1 MKLYTCWYFLLRN
14 MHFSLVVA
22 VKGGEMDLPWARNKW
37 KRVTLE
43 ARSTCRYSGYR
54 LQAGRKGGPAGRA
67 WVMNWERLFIVS
79 GFVPSELQILSASPK
94 PSENL
99 LKDYGLTYHCGKSE
113 ARECNPWGV
122 NGKGLIACWENPA
135 SGPQVVT
142 HTKVMLGLEILGWL
156 KRQMAARTD
165 LGNKSIFPDE

>member
-22 VKGGEMDLPWARNKW
+22 VKGRGWTYRGRGISGRESLW
-37 KRVTLE
+37 KQEVP
-43 ARSTCRYSGYR
+43 ASTQATDYR
-54 LQAGRKGGPAGRA
+54 LGRKSGPAGRA

-99 LKDYGLTYHCGKSE
+99 LKDYGLTYRCGKSE
-113 ARECNPWGV
+113 ARECNPWGIS
-122 NGKGLIACWENPA
+122 GKGLIACWENPA

-142 HTKVMLGLEILGWL
+142 HTKVMLVLETLGWL
-156 KRQMAARTD
+156 KWQMAARTD